1 MERKKYLLI
10 FLMLLIGGAIF
21 GQSKYDREIYDSYV
35 KNDMA
40 GWKQTIKLAERDL
53 AAESRGAFSYKSPLR
68 VSLVNYYYGICG
80 WLISQKENK
89 QAMEYIKKGEIL
101 IESILDKEPENA
113 TFIAYKAAFKGF
125 RIGISNFKAIYLGVQ
140 SLNHAKKA
148 MALEPENFRVLIE
161 MGNVL
166 YYSPSFAGG
175 DKQKGLELYEKAV
188 YKIEKSKSEQYNWQY
203 LSLLTSITNAYLE
216 MGNSKKALEYYNKTT
231 SAEPAFVW
239 IKQNLGPKIRN
250 M

>member
-1 MERKKYLLI
+1 MARNRVLV
-10 FLMLLIGGAIF
+10 FL
-21 GQSKYDREIYDSYV
+21 
-35 KNDMA
+35 
-40 GWKQTIKLAERDL
+40 
-53 AAESRGAFSYKSPLR
+53 
-68 VSLVNYYYGICG
+68 
-80 WLISQKENK
+80 
-89 QAMEYIKKGEIL
+89 
-101 IESILDKEPENA
+101 
-113 TFIAYKAAFKGF
+113 
-125 RIGISNFKAIYLGVQ
+125 
-140 SLNHAKKA
+140 AKKA

-216 MGNSKKALEYYNKTT
+216 IGNSKKALEYYNKTT